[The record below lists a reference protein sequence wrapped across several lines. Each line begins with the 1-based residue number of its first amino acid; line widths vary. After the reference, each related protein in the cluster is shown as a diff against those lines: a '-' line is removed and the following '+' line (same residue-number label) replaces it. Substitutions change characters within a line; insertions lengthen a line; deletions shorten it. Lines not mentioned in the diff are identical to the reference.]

1 MTVIVYRIHYKEYLV
16 GLVIRHGIDPAEVM
30 TADEL
35 TVLLKRAERKVP
47 RRGWDDS
54 VAQHTRQ
61 LLDVRFPPSSSIY
74 LTTFDS
80 RTVISRGVVVRG
92 HGGTASPT
100 FL

>member
-1 MTVIVYRIHYKEYLV
+1 MKILIMIVIVYRIHYKEYLV

-47 RRGWDDS
+47 RRRDES

-61 LLDVRFPPSSSIY
+61 LLDVTFSTLSQSCWS
-74 LTTFDS
+74 TFDLW
-80 RTVISRGVVVRG
+80 TVIS
-92 HGGTASPT
+92 
-100 FL
+100 